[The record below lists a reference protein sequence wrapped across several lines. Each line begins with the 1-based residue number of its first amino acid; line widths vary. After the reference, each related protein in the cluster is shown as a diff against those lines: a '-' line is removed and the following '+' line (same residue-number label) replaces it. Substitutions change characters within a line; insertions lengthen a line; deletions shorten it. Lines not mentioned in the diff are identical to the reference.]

1 MNAVRFL
8 HDTSVLAKETGSS
21 TGAERRERIARED
34 YDVLPDTVPEAG
46 DHPRADTPPGEAA
59 MAEFGFEPFRD
70 RAHELDP
77 APVGGGERDARA
89 ARDAAGGLLD
99 GR

>member
-59 MAEFGFEPFRD
+59 MAVFRV
-70 RAHELDP
+70 RA
-77 APVGGGERDARA
+77 VR
-89 ARDAAGGLLD
+89 
-99 GR
+99 